1 MARLMENKVAIITG
15 GASGFGLE
23 AARTFVAHGA
33 RVIVAD
39 IREVAGRQVE
49 RDLGEGVRFIRSDV
63 RREDDMHA
71 AVDLARA
78 EFGGLDVM
86 YHNAGTVGSP
96 SGLDSISVEDWDAA
110 MAMLQTATMIT
121 IKVAAPALKER
132 GKGSIILTSSAAGY
146 ALGGSGPYA
155 YTIAKAAVCQMGRYA
170 ALKLG
175 KQGTRVNVIVPGAF
189 RTALW
194 DKHDL
199 GQGQL
204 RDDNFARMQPLP
216 IAGQPRFVADAAL
229 FLASDMSE
237 FVTGV
242 VMPVDGGLTL
252 HRNSHASVE
261 G

>member
-1 MARLMENKVAIITG
+1 MGLLMENKVAIITG
-15 GASGFGLE
+15 GAAGFGLE
-23 AARTFVAHGA
+23 ATRKFVANGA

-39 IREVAGRQVE
+39 IAEDAGRE
-49 RDLGEGVRFIRSDV
+49 IEAELKGNVRFVRCDV
-63 RREDDMHA
+63 RDEADMQA
-71 AVDLARA
+71 AVDLAHF

-96 SGLDSISVEDWDAA
+96 SGLDEISVADWNDA
-110 MAMLQTATMIT
+110 MAMLQTATMLA

-189 RTALW
+189 KTALW
-194 DKHDL
+194 EKHDL

-204 RDDNFARMQPLP
+204 REGNFAKMQPLP
-216 IAGQPRFVADAAL
+216 ITGQPRYIADAAL

-252 HRNSHASVE
+252 HRNSYASVE
-261 G
+261 D